1 MSLQVTNPARS
12 NQSMLLQVV
21 VQGVVVAQ
29 SGTLPPGNRLEAL
42 PLSEGVRLS
51 PGQYE
56 GRFTIW
62 FYHPDGSR
70 AQVSTEVPIALTVL

>member
-1 MSLQVTNPARS
+1 MTNPARS

-21 VQGVVVAQ
+21 VQDVVVAQ

-56 GRFTIW
+56 GGLPSGFTTRMGAR
-62 FYHPDGSR
+62 PR
-70 AQVSTEVPIALTVL
+70 

>member
-1 MSLQVTNPARS
+1 
-12 NQSMLLQVV
+12 MLLQVV
-21 VQGVVVAQ
+21 VQDVVVAQ